1 MKHFELYRWYKQDD
15 PVCNIERD
23 LSILR
28 IGKYWLLNF
37 NLYHTRVMRSVGV
50 TANFG
55 FTWPGSDL
63 FSLNLYLYKKNFSFS
78 LLQRDYDRLWD
89 DIIDTDWGGPS
100 ELTVDEGHKN
110 EGA

>member
-15 PVCNIERD
+15 SVISRERD

-37 NLYHTRVMRSVGV
+37 NMYDTLVMRSVGV

-55 FTWPGSDL
+55 FSWPLGDL
-63 FSLNLYLYKKNFSFS
+63 FALNLYLYKKNFSFS
-78 LLQRDYDRLWD
+78 ILQKDYAHLDE
-89 DIIDTDWGGPS
+89 DIDWGGPS
-100 ELTVDEGHKN
+100 ELTIDSGPKN
-110 EGA
+110 EGT